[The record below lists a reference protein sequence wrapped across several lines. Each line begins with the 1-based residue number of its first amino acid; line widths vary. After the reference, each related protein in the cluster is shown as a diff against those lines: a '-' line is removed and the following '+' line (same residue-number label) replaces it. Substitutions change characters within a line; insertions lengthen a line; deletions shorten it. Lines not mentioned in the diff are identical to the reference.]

1 MNRLTKL
8 FQNPTLHVFLFFLF
22 LVLLSWPLLT
32 IADLTNPPH
41 AMPRH
46 LFVLWSA
53 MITILFV
60 IGRICHKNHERNAE
74 KEQEL
79 GEH

>member
-1 MNRLTKL
+1 MNRLAKL

-32 IADLTNPPH
+32 IADLTTPPH
-41 AMPRH
+41 AMSLH

-53 MITILFV
+53 MIIILFA
-60 IGRICHKNHERNAE
+60 IGRICHNNHEHNAE